1 MVVFYA
7 QYGGF
12 MIFKKKAKEIKVD
25 ERLSH
30 IAFIMD
36 GNGRWAQKRS
46 LPRKAGHKQGALA
59 FENIVRECNKL
70 GISTVTVYAF
80 STENWK
86 RPKEEIDAII
96 SLLSSYID
104 RADLKDDIRYV
115 FLGDKCVLNDELRY
129 KMEQLEKNTINC
141 SNTLNIAFNY
151 GGRAE
156 LVNAFN
162 ELIKEGKTSINE
174 DDISSH
180 LYTRDSNDPDLIV
193 RTANECRISNFL
205 LWQCAYSEF
214 YFTDTLW
221 PDFDR
226 DELYKAI
233 KKFYSRKRNFGG
245 IN

>member
-1 MVVFYA
+1 MVFYA

-12 MIFKKKAKEIKVD
+12 MIFKKKTEEIKVD

-46 LPRKAGHKQGALA
+46 LPRKAGHKQGALS

-96 SLLSSYID
+96 DLLSSYID

-115 FLGDKCVLNDELRY
+115 FLGDKCVLNDELRH
-129 KMEQLEKNTINC
+129 KMEQLENNTINC

-180 LYTRDSNDPDLIV
+180 LYTRNSKDPDLIV

-205 LWQCAYSEF
+205 LWQCAYAEF

-221 PDFDR
+221 PDFDKN
-226 DELYKAI
+226 ELHKAI